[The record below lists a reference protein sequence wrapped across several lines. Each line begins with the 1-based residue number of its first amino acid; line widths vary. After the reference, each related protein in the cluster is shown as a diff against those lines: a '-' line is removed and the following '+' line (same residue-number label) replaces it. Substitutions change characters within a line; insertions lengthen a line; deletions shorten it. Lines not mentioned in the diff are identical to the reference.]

1 MGLLK
6 GSVSYTKFFVQ
17 GDVPADYRDRFLES
31 IQLRAFTPLT
41 PEEDAEERVGWCPF
55 DAPYAPESGFDY
67 NGVFFNEYLNLA
79 FRADRWRFPGPV
91 FRALFDKMAKVYLE
105 KQGRTR
111 LAKREKEE
119 LKALVGRK
127 LRKQFSPAVQV
138 IELSWNLNAG
148 VCRFG
153 HQSPKVHEHLHE
165 LFEKTFGLK
174 LLASGAY
181 ADALNAGLPEA
192 SLEAIRQ
199 VAPAAFHVAA
209 AG

>member
-1 MGLLK
+1 VGLLK
-6 GSVSYTKFFVQ
+6 GTVSYTKFFVQ
-17 GDVPADYRDRFLES
+17 GDVPDDFRDRFLES
-31 IQLRAFTPLT
+31 IRLRAFTPLT

-55 DAPYAPESGFDY
+55 DAPYAPEEGFDY

-119 LKALVGRK
+119 LKVLVGRK

-174 LLASGAY
+174 LLASGPY

-192 SLEAIRQ
+192 SLEAVRRVEPASFR
-199 VAPAAFHVAA
+199 VAVAV
-209 AG
+209 

>member
-1 MGLLK
+1 VGLLK

-17 GDVPADYRDRFLES
+17 GEVPSDFRDRFLEA
-31 IQLRAFTPLT
+31 IRMRAFTPLT

-55 DAPYAPESGFDY
+55 DSPYAPEEGFEY
-67 NGVFFNEYLNLA
+67 NGVFYNQYLNLA

-105 KQGRTR
+105 KQGRKR
-111 LAKREKEE
+111 LGKREKEE
-119 LKALVGRK
+119 LKVMVGKK

-138 IELSWNLNAG
+138 VELSWDLESG
-148 VCRFG
+148 VCRFA

-174 LLASGAY
+174 LLAGGPF
-181 ADALNAGLPEA
+181 ADALHAGLPEA
-192 SLEAIRQ
+192 FLKTIEHLE
-199 VAPAAFHVAA
+199 PSAFHAVAS
-209 AG
+209 